1 MIAFVHA
8 KGDRQTVQVKHIISE
23 IQEFVG
29 NTFPKSIEIQVGLA
43 DDLRLIS
50 ADATQIH
57 QILMNL
63 CLNARDA
70 MPNGG
75 KLSIKAENIDL
86 DENYVKMNLD
96 ASVGDYIVVTVEDTG
111 TGITLETLEKIF
123 EPFFTTKEQGFG
135 TGLGLST
142 TIGIIKSHGGFI
154 NVYSEVGKGTQFK
167 VYLLAVYTEEAVQ
180 DQKLE
185 IKRGNGELILLVDDE
200 MSIRDITKT
209 SLETHNYQVITAS
222 DGIEA
227 IALYAQHK
235 NKISIVLMD
244 MMMPEMDG
252 ATAIRTLQKMN
263 SQVKIIAVS
272 GLSTSDK
279 VNAAMSNGAKLFL
292 SKPYTTE
299 ELLRKLYQVI
309 NVD

>member
-111 TGITLETLEKIF
+111 TGITLETL
-123 EPFFTTKEQGFG
+123 
-135 TGLGLST
+135 
-142 TIGIIKSHGGFI
+142 
-154 NVYSEVGKGTQFK
+154 
-167 VYLLAVYTEEAVQ
+167 
-180 DQKLE
+180 
-185 IKRGNGELILLVDDE
+185 
-200 MSIRDITKT
+200 
-209 SLETHNYQVITAS
+209 
-222 DGIEA
+222 
-227 IALYAQHK
+227 
-235 NKISIVLMD
+235 
-244 MMMPEMDG
+244 
-252 ATAIRTLQKMN
+252 
-263 SQVKIIAVS
+263 
-272 GLSTSDK
+272 
-279 VNAAMSNGAKLFL
+279 
-292 SKPYTTE
+292 
-299 ELLRKLYQVI
+299 
-309 NVD
+309 

>member
-86 DENYVKMNLD
+86 DENYAKMNLD

-167 VYLLAVYTEEAVQ
+167 VYLLAVYTEEIVQ

-272 GLSTSDK
+272 GLATSDK

-292 SKPYTTE
+292 SKPYTSE

>member
-1 MIAFVHA
+1 
-8 KGDRQTVQVKHIISE
+8 
-23 IQEFVG
+23 
-29 NTFPKSIEIQVGLA
+29 
-43 DDLRLIS
+43 
-50 ADATQIH
+50 
-57 QILMNL
+57 
-63 CLNARDA
+63 
-70 MPNGG
+70 
-75 KLSIKAENIDL
+75 
-86 DENYVKMNLD
+86 MNLD

-167 VYLLAVYTEEAVQ
+167 VYLLAVYTEEIVQ

-209 SLETHNYQVITAS
+209 SLETHNYQVITAN